1 MASRTIIE
9 LTDDI
14 DGTTADQ
21 TVTFT
26 FQGSTY
32 EIDLSKKN
40 LDKLVKAM
48 EPYTSNGRKSG
59 GRRSATGRST
69 SRGSDKNQLKAMRE
83 WGTANGFKVSGRG
96 RVSTELQNAYHA
108 AN

>member
-14 DGTTADQ
+14 DGTTAEH

-40 LDKLVKAM
+40 LDKLVKTM
-48 EPYTSNGRKSG
+48 EPYTTNGRKSG
-59 GRRSATGRST
+59 GRRSGTGRSA
-69 SRGSDKNQLKAMRE
+69 SRGSD
-83 WGTANGFKVSGRG
+83 
-96 RVSTELQNAYHA
+96 
-108 AN
+108 

>member
-1 MASRTIIE
+1 MSSRTVVE

-14 DGTTADQ
+14 DGSPADE

-26 FQGSTY
+26 IQGSTY
-32 EIDLSKKN
+32 EIDLSKRN

-48 EPYTSNGRKSG
+48 EPYTTHGRKSG
-59 GRRSATGRST
+59 GRRSGTGRST
-69 SRGSDKNQLKAMRE
+69 GKGSDKVQLKAMRE
-83 WGTANGFKVSGRG
+83 WGSANGYKVSSRG
-96 RVSTELQNAYHA
+96 RVSADLQNAYHA

>member
-21 TVTFT
+21 TVTFA
-26 FQGSTY
+26 FQGYTY
-32 EIDLSKKN
+32 ESDLSKKN
-40 LDKLVKAM
+40 LEKLVKAM
-48 EPYTSNGRKSG
+48 EPFTTNGRKSG
-59 GRRSATGRST
+59 GRRSGTGRST

-83 WGTANGFKVSGRG
+83 WGAANGFKVNGRG
-96 RVSTELQNAYHA
+96 GVSTELQNAHHA

>member
-14 DGTTADQ
+14 DGTPAEQ

-48 EPYTSNGRKSG
+48 DPYTTNGRKRG
-59 GRRSATGRST
+59 GRRSGTSRST
-69 SRGSDKNQLKAMRE
+69 SKGPDKNQLKAMRE
-83 WGTANGFKVSGRG
+83 WGAANGFKVSSRG
-96 RVSTELQNAYHA
+96 RVSAELQNAYHA
-108 AN
+108 KN

>member
-1 MASRTIIE
+1 MSSRTVVE

-14 DGTTADQ
+14 DGSPADE

-26 FQGSTY
+26 IQGSTY

-40 LDKLVKAM
+40 LDKLVKTM
-48 EPYTSNGRKSG
+48 EPYTTHGRKSG
-59 GRRSATGRST
+59 GRRSGTGRST
-69 SRGSDKNQLKAMRE
+69 SKGSDRNQLKAMRE
-83 WGTANGFKVSGRG
+83 WGSANGYKVSNRG
-96 RVSTELQNAYHA
+96 RVSAELQNAYHA

>member
-14 DGTTADQ
+14 DGTQADQ
-21 TVTFT
+21 TVPLTH
-26 FQGSTY
+26 QASTY
-32 EIDLSKKN
+32 EIDLSRKN

-48 EPYTSNGRKSG
+48 EPYTTNGRKSG
-59 GRRSATGRST
+59 GRRSGT
-69 SRGSDKNQLKAMRE
+69 SRSSSKGSDKDQLKAMRE
-83 WGTANGFKVSGRG
+83 WGAANGFKVSGRG